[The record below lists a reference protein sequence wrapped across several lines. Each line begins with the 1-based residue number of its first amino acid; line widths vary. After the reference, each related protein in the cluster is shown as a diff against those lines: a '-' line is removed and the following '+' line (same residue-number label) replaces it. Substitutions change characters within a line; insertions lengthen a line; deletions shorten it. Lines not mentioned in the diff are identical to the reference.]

1 MTRCSELGDE
11 ARPVALGE
19 LEQLAPPPAQ
29 DPVAAARAIID
40 AAREEAET
48 LRSQAVEEGRAEG
61 LRAGREAVAAELA
74 PAAAVL
80 GEAIEEAR
88 ALRSEIADGAEAR
101 AAQLALAIAEKVVA
115 GALEVAPERVVD
127 VVRGALR
134 GLLDGERIIVCVH
147 PDDVELVRAAGLGSP
162 DAHLEVHGERRIA
175 RGGAVVRTSVGEV
188 DAQID
193 HKLDAVRAL
202 VASELGGDGDHDV

>member
-1 MTRCSELGDE
+1 MTRCSEPELD
-11 ARPVALGE
+11 ARPVALGD

-40 AAREEAET
+40 AARQEAET
-48 LRSQAVEEGRAEG
+48 LRRQAVEEGHAEG
-61 LRAGREAVAAELA
+61 LRLAREAVALELE
-74 PAAAVL
+74 PAASAL
-80 GEAIEEAR
+80 AQAIEEAR
-88 ALRSEIADGAEAR
+88 ALRTEIAEGAEAR

-175 RGGAVVRTSVGEV
+175 RGGAIVRTSVGEV
-188 DAQID
+188 DAQIE
-193 HKLDAVRAL
+193 HKIDAVRAL
-202 VASELGGDGDHDV
+202 VAAELGGARES

>member
-1 MTRCSELGDE
+1 MTRCSEAPQAARPFALGD
-11 ARPVALGE
+11 

-40 AAREEAET
+40 AAHAEAGA
-48 LRSQAVEEGRAEG
+48 LRANAVEEGRAEG
-61 LRAGREAVAAELA
+61 VRLGREAVAAELA
-74 PAAAVL
+74 PAAAALEQAV
-80 GEAIEEAR
+80 EQAR
-88 ALRSEIADGAEAR
+88 ALQAQIAESAEAR
-101 AAQLALAIAEKVVA
+101 AAQLALTIAEKVVA

-134 GLLDGERIIVCVH
+134 GLLDGERIVVCVH

-162 DAHLEVHGERRIA
+162 ETHIEVHGERRVA
-175 RGGAVVRTSVGEV
+175 RGGALVRTSVGEV
-188 DAQID
+188 DAQIE

-202 VASELGGDGDHDV
+202 VAAELGGG